1 MPKVGE
7 NYGDK
12 MMRQVIKAKGIN
24 FGEKKFAKTL
34 DKINPAAQIKTQ
46 NVAGHSLNPKVY
58 SAKYFGHNQSIKSNK
73 NRYFR
78 IT

>member
-1 MPKVGE
+1 MHKVGE

-34 DKINPAAQIKTQ
+34 DKINPAAQIKT
-46 NVAGHSLNPKVY
+46 
-58 SAKYFGHNQSIKSNK
+58 
-73 NRYFR
+73 
-78 IT
+78 